1 MSELDV
7 YIMNLRSLLDTV
19 IIMFGTQGL
28 FIWWLNIIKSILG
41 IIWLGWFGCFTSLI
55 WRRLKGE
62 VLQILTYARS
72 LSGKTSWVCHT
83 CYEAFGSEAVTTI
96 CFNDWIISCL
106 GIESAA
112 MSSIQWGT
120 CFIIWC
126 VFLWGLSSHS
136 RTFYSYWD
144 VTMFG
149 DFPASFNL
157 SHICIQRT
165 AYITQLNKC

>member
-1 MSELDV
+1 
-7 YIMNLRSLLDTV
+7 MNLRSLLDTV
-19 IIMFGTQGL
+19 IIMFGTQRL

-126 VFLWGLSSHS
+126 VFLWGFSSHRELFTHIETS
-136 RTFYSYWD
+136 PCL
-144 VTMFG
+144 VI
-149 DFPASFNL
+149 FPDHLILETYAFKDSP
-157 SHICIQRT
+157 T
-165 AYITQLNKC
+165 

>member
-19 IIMFGTQGL
+19 IIMFGTPGL
-28 FIWWLNIIKSILG
+28 FRGIILG

-112 MSSIQWGT
+112 ITSIQWGT
-120 CFIIWC
+120 CFIIH
-126 VFLWGLSSHS
+126 VFFFGAFRPIENFSLILRRHHAWWFS
-136 RTFYSYWD
+136 R
-144 VTMFG
+144 
-149 DFPASFNL
+149 
-157 SHICIQRT
+157 II
-165 AYITQLNKC
+165 